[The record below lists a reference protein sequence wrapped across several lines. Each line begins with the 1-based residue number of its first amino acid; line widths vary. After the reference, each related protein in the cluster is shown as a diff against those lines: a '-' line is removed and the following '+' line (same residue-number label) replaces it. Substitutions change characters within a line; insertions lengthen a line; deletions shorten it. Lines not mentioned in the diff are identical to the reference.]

1 MTPVLLGLVAAA
13 CFGAMTVAVRAGLER
28 VPDAA
33 AAGRLADLVLLT
45 VNGVAAGLQ
54 NTG

>member
-1 MTPVLLGLVAAA
+1 VDVLSFIQVRFLAELRARGSGGAGGAEGDPERAA
-13 CFGAMTVAVRAGLER
+13 
-28 VPDAA
+28 
-33 AAGRLADLVLLT
+33 RLADLVLLT